1 MLDSDGP
8 PVHAIIDIRHV
19 SYIYDAIQ
27 PKPIL
32 HTIMFGILLQK
43 NAWV

>member
-8 PVHAIIDIRHV
+8 PVHAI
-19 SYIYDAIQ
+19 Q
-27 PKPIL
+27 PKPTV

-43 NAWV
+43 DAWV

>member
-8 PVHAIIDIRHV
+8 PVHI
-19 SYIYDAIQ
+19 IQ
-27 PKPIL
+27 PKPTV

-43 NAWV
+43 DAWV